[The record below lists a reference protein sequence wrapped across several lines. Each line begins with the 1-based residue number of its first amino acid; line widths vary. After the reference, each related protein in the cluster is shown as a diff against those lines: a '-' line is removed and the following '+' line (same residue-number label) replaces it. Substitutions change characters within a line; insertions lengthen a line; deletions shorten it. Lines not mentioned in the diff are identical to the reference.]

1 MSINYINLKSHLLSL
16 LKGSISETD
25 LSRFVQLSRSIV
37 QSYLGYIRSS
47 ITNLCLQQGLTLTDL
62 AYDCIAEAF
71 ARDEERRFPL
81 LENFRNS
88 LNTDLETIP
97 ENELFLA
104 YKSFLTRIADA
115 QLARLYALADP
126 MGAKVHRNIRDSVKQ
141 SPHFCLNKDFRGY
154 VLSPKGVDPLDYLE
168 AFPFEVLEREFLGC
182 AKPHH
187 STPEML
193 GIIHNILGAQTSY
206 RRSLPLTDVV
216 QLFKKV
222 YQFNYAQLEHVD
234 HEFSIDGLSEF
245 EIDRM
250 RSQVELALKE
260 KILLTYLARGKV
272 DRKQAES
279 MFCAMQDMLT
289 DWCEMKDAETPLFH
303 YIHQHLDITDDEYEK
318 NYRAKMEYLLKIAR
332 EEFAARL
339 MRDV

>member
-1 MSINYINLKSHLLSL
+1 MKICIEYLRTYLQSL

-25 LSRFVQLSRSIV
+25 LSRFIQLSRSIV
-37 QSYLGYIRSS
+37 QSYLGYIRAS

-104 YKSFLTRIADA
+104 YKSFLKRIADA
-115 QLARLYALADP
+115 QLARLYAQSDP
-126 MGAKVHRNIRDSVKQ
+126 NGAKIHRNIRDSLKQ
-141 SPHFCLNKDFRGY
+141 SIHFCLNKDFRGY
-154 VLSPKGVDPLDYLE
+154 VVSPKGVDPLDHLE
-168 AFPFEVLEREFLGC
+168 TFSIEELEREFLSC

-193 GIIHNILGAQTSY
+193 GILHTILGAQTSY

-222 YQFNYAQLEHVD
+222 YQFDYAQLKHVD

-272 DRKQAES
+272 DRKQAEA
-279 MFCAMQDMLT
+279 MFCAMQDMLV
-289 DWCEMKDAETPLFH
+289 DWCEMKDAETSLLH
-303 YIHQHLDITDDEYEK
+303 YIRQHVDITEDVYETQ
-318 NYRAKMEYLLKIAR
+318 YRAKMEYLLKIAR